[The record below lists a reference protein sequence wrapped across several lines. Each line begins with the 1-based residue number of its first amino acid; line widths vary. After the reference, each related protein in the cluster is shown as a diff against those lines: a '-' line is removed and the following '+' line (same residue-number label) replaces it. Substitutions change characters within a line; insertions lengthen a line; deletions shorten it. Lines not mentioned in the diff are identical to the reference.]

1 MTLSRYTPE
10 MLDSMAL
17 RLLDVSAS
25 IRGMAEYVRSHKI
38 QEVEVHD
45 KKLLEWCEKIEC
57 WTDKTSSQLPVQV
70 RAIIALNSKN
80 NAHNVD

>member
-1 MTLSRYTPE
+1 MTLSLYTPE

-25 IRGMAEYVRSHKI
+25 IRGMAEHVRSHGI
-38 QEVEVHD
+38 GEVEIHD
-45 KKLLEWCEKIEC
+45 KKFLEWCEKIES

-70 RAIIALNSKN
+70 RAIIAIKPKD
-80 NAHNVD
+80 NV